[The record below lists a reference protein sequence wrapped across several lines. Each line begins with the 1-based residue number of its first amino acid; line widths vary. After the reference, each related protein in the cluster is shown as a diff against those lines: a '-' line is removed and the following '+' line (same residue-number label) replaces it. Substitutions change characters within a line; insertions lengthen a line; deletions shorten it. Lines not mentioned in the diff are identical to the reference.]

1 MLLSGATYSK
11 DTGEIQMG
19 KTSAFLDQLSTSES
33 DLYLLYAFILLS
45 LHAVYKKTFTSS
57 GRGPIPSRAKT
68 EKVGFSSIA
77 QSTLYLTPQGI
88 TTQGLEETN
97 YTLLW

>member
-11 DTGEIQMG
+11 DTGQIQMG
-19 KTSAFLDQLSTSES
+19 KTTAFLDQLSTSES

-57 GRGPIPSRAKT
+57 GFQ
-68 EKVGFSSIA
+68 VGFSSIA